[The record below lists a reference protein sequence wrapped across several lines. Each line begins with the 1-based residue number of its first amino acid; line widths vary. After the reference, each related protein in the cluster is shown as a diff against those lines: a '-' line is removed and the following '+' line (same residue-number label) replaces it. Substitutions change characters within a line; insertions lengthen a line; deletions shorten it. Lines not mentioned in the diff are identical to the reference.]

1 MSTQITRIILLLVF
15 ALSLSTEGQ
24 GQMFNSAIGVRLG
37 YEKTA
42 ELSAKIG
49 LSDKNYLEGTIGSVT
64 PQPDFTIGAGIA
76 YHRHVQIGER
86 DRLAFYYGLGT
97 KAVIGDETGWGVHA
111 ALGLVYVYK
120 RINIGIDVLP
130 TYFFNDVLE
139 FRPLAG
145 IHLRWINK

>member
-1 MSTQITRIILLLVF
+1 MSTQFAKIIILLVF
-15 ALSLSTEGQ
+15 TVSLSTEAQ
-24 GQMFNSAIGVRLG
+24 SQMFNSAVGVRLG
-37 YEKTA
+37 YQTG

-64 PQPDFTIGAGIA
+64 PQPDFTLGAGIA
-76 YHRHVQIGER
+76 YHRHVPIGGR

-97 KAVIGDETGWGVHA
+97 KAVIGDEAGFGVHP

-139 FRPLAG
+139 FRPLGG